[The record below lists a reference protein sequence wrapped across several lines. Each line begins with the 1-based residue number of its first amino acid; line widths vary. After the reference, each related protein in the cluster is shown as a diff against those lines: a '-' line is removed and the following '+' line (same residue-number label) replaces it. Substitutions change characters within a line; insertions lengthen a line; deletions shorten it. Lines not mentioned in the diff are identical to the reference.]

1 MPPRATPPYHSR
13 RTLPPAEWHV
23 REMTIESIRLSLNSY
38 QRIAILREKDTDR
51 YLTIWI
57 GPYEA
62 ESISLRLHEVT
73 PPRPQTHDLLRDV
86 IEQLGATVRYVLLN
100 DLARDTYYA
109 RIVLDAKDGEVQID
123 ARPSDAISLAVRAG
137 VPIYAEEAVLEQ
149 GGEVIRDEEAEDER
163 EPEKPVDPAEI
174 ERLGPFKDFIEGL
187 DLSGFD
193 DPRR

>member
-1 MPPRATPPYHSR
+1 M
-13 RTLPPAEWHV
+13 
-23 REMTIESIRLSLNSY
+23 REMSIESIRLSLNSY

-62 ESISLRLHEVT
+62 ESISLRLHDVT
-73 PPRPQTHDLLRDV
+73 PPRPQTHDLLRNI
-86 IEQLGATVRYVLLN
+86 IEQLGASVRYILLN

-109 RIVLDAKDGEVQID
+109 RIVLDVNGDALEID
-123 ARPSDAISLAVRAG
+123 ARPSDAISLAVRTES
-137 VPIYAEEAVLEQ
+137 PIYAEEAVLDE
-149 GGEVIRDEEAEDER
+149 GGEIIREGVEDEVER
-163 EPEKPVDPAEI
+163 EPEKPVDPAEL

-193 DPRR
+193 DPQR

>member
-1 MPPRATPPYHSR
+1 
-13 RTLPPAEWHV
+13 
-23 REMTIESIRLSLNSY
+23 MTIESIRLSLNSY

-62 ESISLRLHEVT
+62 ESISLRLHDVT
-73 PPRPQTHDLLRDV
+73 PPRPQTHDLLVSV
-86 IEQLGATVRYVLLN
+86 IEQLGAKVQYILLN
-100 DLARDTYYA
+100 DLARDTYFA
-109 RIVLDAKDGEVQID
+109 RIVLDVNGNAVEID

-137 VPIYAEEAVLEQ
+137 APIYAEESVLDQ
-149 GGEVIRDEEAEDER
+149 GGEVIREGDDQETAEH
-163 EPEKPVDPAEI
+163 EPDKPVDPAEL

-193 DPRR
+193 DPRA

>member
-1 MPPRATPPYHSR
+1 M
-13 RTLPPAEWHV
+13 

-38 QRIAILREKDTDR
+38 QRIAILREKETDR

-62 ESISLRLHEVT
+62 ESISLRLHEVK

-109 RIVLDAKDGEVQID
+109 RIVLDAKGEEVQID
-123 ARPSDAISLAVRAG
+123 ARPSDAISLAVRADA
-137 VPIYAEEAVLEQ
+137 PIYAEESVLEQ
-149 GGEVIRDEEAEDER
+149 GGEVIRDEEAEG
-163 EPEKPVDPAEI
+163 EPEKPVDPAEL

>member
-1 MPPRATPPYHSR
+1 M
-13 RTLPPAEWHV
+13 

-38 QRIAILREKDTDR
+38 QRIAILREKETDR

-109 RIVLDAKDGEVQID
+109 RIVLEAKGEEVQID

-137 VPIYAEEAVLEQ
+137 APIYAEESVLEQ
-149 GGEVIRDEEAEDER
+149 GGEIIRDEEAEGG
-163 EPEKPVDPAEI
+163 EPEKPVDPAEL

-187 DLSGFD
+187 DMSGFD

>member
-1 MPPRATPPYHSR
+1 
-13 RTLPPAEWHV
+13 
-23 REMTIESIRLSLNSY
+23 MTIESIRLSLNSY

-62 ESISLRLHEVT
+62 ESISLRLHEVS
-73 PPRPQTHDLLRDV
+73 PPRPQTHDLLCSV
-86 IEQLGATVRYVLLN
+86 IEQLGAKVRYILLN

-109 RIVLDAKDGEVQID
+109 RIVLDVNGDAVEID
-123 ARPSDAISLAVRAG
+123 SRPSDALSLAVRAG
-137 VPIYAEEAVLEQ
+137 APIYAEESVLDQ
-149 GGEVIRDEEAEDER
+149 GGEVIRDGDLEEGAER
-163 EPEKPVDPAEI
+163 EPDKPVDPAEL

-193 DPRR
+193 DPQK

>member
-1 MPPRATPPYHSR
+1 M
-13 RTLPPAEWHV
+13 LPPGPHV

-86 IEQLGATVRYVLLN
+86 IERLGATVRYVLLN

-109 RIVLDAKDGEVQID
+109 RIVLDAKGEEVQID

-137 VPIYAEEAVLEQ
+137 APIYAEESVLEQ
-149 GGEVIRDEEAEDER
+149 GGEIIRDEEAEGEG
-163 EPEKPVDPAEI
+163 EEKPVDPAEL

>member
-1 MPPRATPPYHSR
+1 M
-13 RTLPPAEWHV
+13 

-62 ESISLRLHEVT
+62 ESISLRLHDVT
-73 PPRPQTHDLLRDV
+73 PPRPQTHDLLRNV
-86 IEQLGATVRYVLLN
+86 IEQLGASVRYILLN

-109 RIVLDAKDGEVQID
+109 RIVLDVNGDAVEID
-123 ARPSDAISLAVRAG
+123 ARPSDAISLAVRTDA
-137 VPIYAEEAVLEQ
+137 PIYAEETVLDQ
-149 GGEVIRDEEAEDER
+149 GGEIIREEEEEGSGER
-163 EPEKPVDPAEI
+163 EPEKPVDPAEL

-193 DPRR
+193 DPQR

>member
-1 MPPRATPPYHSR
+1 
-13 RTLPPAEWHV
+13 
-23 REMTIESIRLSLNSY
+23 MTIESIRLSLNSY

-62 ESISLRLHEVT
+62 ESISLRLHDVS
-73 PPRPQTHDLLRDV
+73 PPRPQTHDLLRSV
-86 IEQLGATVRYVLLN
+86 IEQLGAKVRYILLN

-109 RIVLDAKDGEVQID
+109 RIVLDVNGDAVEID
-123 ARPSDAISLAVRAG
+123 SRPSRRHLPRRSRRRSHLRRGVGARPGRRGHSHGDL
-137 VPIYAEEAVLEQ
+137 EESV
-149 GGEVIRDEEAEDER
+149 ER
-163 EPEKPVDPAEI
+163 EPDKPVDPAEL

-193 DPRR
+193 DPQK

>member
-1 MPPRATPPYHSR
+1 M
-13 RTLPPAEWHV
+13 
-23 REMTIESIRLSLNSY
+23 RELTIESIRLSLNSY

-73 PPRPQTHDLLRDV
+73 PPRPQTHDLLCSV
-86 IEQLGATVRYVLLN
+86 IEQLGGKVRYILLN

-109 RIVLDAKDGEVQID
+109 RIVLDVSGDAVEID

-137 VPIYAEEAVLEQ
+137 APIYAEESVLDQ
-149 GGEVIRDEEAEDER
+149 GGEIIRDGDEDETVEAEAGR
-163 EPEKPVDPAEI
+163 PVDPAEL

-193 DPRR
+193 DPQG

>member
-1 MPPRATPPYHSR
+1 M
-13 RTLPPAEWHV
+13 

-38 QRIAILREKDTDR
+38 QRIAILREKETDR

-73 PPRPQTHDLLRDV
+73 PPRPQTHDLLCNV
-86 IEQLGATVRYVLLN
+86 IEQLGAKVRYILLN

-109 RIVLDAKDGEVQID
+109 RIVLDVNGDAVEID
-123 ARPSDAISLAVRAG
+123 ARPSDAISLAVRTES
-137 VPIYAEEAVLEQ
+137 PIYAEETVLDQ
-149 GGEVIRDEEAEDER
+149 GGEIIRDGDLDDSAAR
-163 EPEKPVDPAEI
+163 EPDKPVDPAEL

-193 DPRR
+193 EPRG